1 MSGAATA
8 RRPSR
13 RVLALVLAALVLLGA
28 GWWWTHRLEP
38 VATYERPDHR
48 YKVVVLRR
56 APWRPGMPGPSG
68 DAPGVVRLLD
78 RSDRILEESPVE
90 MVQDRRGRGL
100 GRSPRRDQARRR
112 LVPARLIRRPA
123 RRPR

>member
-13 RVLALVLAALVLLGA
+13 RLLALVLAALVLLGA

-56 APWRPGMPGPSG
+56 APWRPGMPGQSG

-90 MVQDRRGRGL
+90 MVQIVEGVTWADHRVEIK
-100 GRSPRRDQARRR
+100 
-112 LVPARLIRRPA
+112 LVADWSLPD
-123 RRPR
+123 